1 MLVLLKDILFLCH
14 THTHLHWGNR
24 KKRDIQ
30 SLPKEFHGKEFFH
43 NLDPFCSGPRILQY
57 KEASIIAVCV
67 YCFCKLILVL
77 NFWCKIFVQLS
88 NGCFP
93 PFLPKDSNE
102 KKVLH
107 CFMLTYIVINMIICR
122 RNNLAHFSVSNL
134 KNISF
139 GLSLLS
145 WLTAFCCE
153 VDNFL
158 MPIAENHQWQ
168 TLTCHHYQTFF
179 CTASEFLVCIN

>member
-93 PFLPKDSNE
+93 PFSPKDSNE
-102 KKVLH
+102 KKVRY
-107 CFMLTYIVINMIICR
+107 CYVLTYNSDKYDHNAQETIWPIFQFQLRIWS
-122 RNNLAHFSVSNL
+122 L
-134 KNISF
+134 SF

-145 WLTAFCCE
+145 WQTSFCCGLNE
-153 VDNFL
+153 IYFSQKNHLLILGKFRQV
-158 MPIAENHQWQ
+158 NHQVQ
-168 TLTCHHYQTFF
+168 
-179 CTASEFLVCIN
+179 